1 MGGNQ
6 SSPQNPSPPPSSAV
20 TALDSPAQP
29 EPALPIEQEKKET
42 DCNKVQA
49 VYKDCIALQYDR
61 WLHPIKHENVA
72 PDYDECG
79 PMFEAWKKCVIGNK
93 QVGVQF
99 RSKGE

>member
-6 SSPQNPSPPPSSAV
+6 SSPQNTSIPTSSAV
-20 TALDSPAQP
+20 TALDSPAV
-29 EPALPIEQEKKET
+29 PIEQEKKEM

-79 PMFEAWKKCVIGNK
+79 PIFEAWKKCVIGNK